1 MAVERE
7 RERERESIFISKS
20 RSYKNSKILKKDIGI
35 TLIALI
41 VTIVVLLLL
50 TGTTISIVTG
60 NNGIFGKAKFA
71 SKKYSEAAKN
81 EEEQLK
87 EFEQMVDKS
96 SSEESKLP
104 DNAEGTEAGTRVKTP
119 STWFKTTPSYIKASD
134 GSVVKIKA
142 KTASVIAISDGESN
156 TIPVPDG
163 FYYVGGTK
171 SSGVVISDNKDDQNK
186 YKGQADV
193 PAGVAYNSD
202 GTVNANASTD
212 VNGKATLKGNQF
224 VWIPVDETYAKK
236 DWGYS
241 NDKWDSLTPSSEY
254 KFVTKYGGFYVGR
267 YEAGVGD
274 MKLSSNVDFS
284 ATNGASGWQNNA
296 FSLNAYTL
304 TSGKISEKAGEI
316 PYYHSDFKTAQTLS
330 QNMYQT
336 DSVQSGLVTGTM
348 WDFIM
353 KFIISS
359 NNNNESIVKKDSS
372 WGNYNNNTGVIY
384 TAGQGRYAGVDSSN
398 GAMTSAFVTSD
409 ASYHYGIRT
418 TASSEGVKKNNL
430 YDIAGNLWEWS
441 EESAT
446 IGRYMLRG
454 RGFDSA
460 YTDYPA
466 CYRAYDTAASTDT
479 RNGFRPALY
488 IM

>member
-1 MAVERE
+1 M
-7 RERERESIFISKS
+7 
-20 RSYKNSKILKKDIGI
+20 KIELKRKKEIARKTSMKEKGI

-41 VTIVVLLLL
+41 VTIIVLLLL
-50 TGTTISIVTG
+50 AGVTISMVTG
-60 NNGIFGKAKFA
+60 NNGIFGKAKLA
-71 SKKYSEAAKN
+71 GKKYSDSAKN
-81 EEEQLK
+81 EEEQLE
-87 EFEQMVDKS
+87 EFKQMADEL

-104 DNAEGTEAGTRVKTP
+104 DNAKGVEAGTRVKTP
-119 STWFKTTPSYIKASD
+119 STWYKITPSYVKTSD

-142 KTASVIAISDGESN
+142 KTASVIAVADGENN

-171 SSGVVISDNKDDQNK
+171 NSGVVISDNKDDQNK

-193 PAGVAYNSD
+193 PAGVEYD
-202 GTVNANASTD
+202 TTTGIVNNYI
-212 VNGKATLKGNQF
+212 LKGNQF
-224 VWIPVDETYAKK
+224 VWIPVDEAYEKTN
-236 DWGYS
+236 WGYS
-241 NDKWDSLTPSSEY
+241 NNSWDTSTPSSEY

-274 MKLSSNVDFS
+274 VKLSSNVVFS
-284 ATNGASGWQNNA
+284 AQNTANGWQNGA
-296 FSLNAYTL
+296 FSLSGNTL
-304 TSGKISEKAGEI
+304 TSGNISEKAGEI

-330 QNMYQT
+330 QKMYQT

-359 NNNNESIVKKDSS
+359 NNNKDSIVKANSS
-372 WGNYNNNTGVIY
+372 WGNYNNTESIVKY
-384 TAGQGRYAGVDSSN
+384 TAGQGRYAEVNSSN

-409 ASYHYGIRT
+409 ARYHHGIRT

-430 YDIAGNLWEWS
+430 YDIAGNLWEWT
-441 EESAT
+441 EECVSQ
-446 IGRYMLRG
+446 GYYVPRG
-454 RGFDSA
+454 GSFDNA
-460 YTDYPA
+460 YTDFPA
-466 CYRAYDTAASTDT
+466 CYRGYDTATSTST
-479 RNGFRPALY
+479 NCGFRPALY

>member
-1 MAVERE
+1 MKNTSLRE
-7 RERERESIFISKS
+7 K
-20 RSYKNSKILKKDIGI
+20 GI

-41 VTIVVLLLL
+41 VTIIVLLLL
-50 TGTTISIVTG
+50 AGITISMVTG

-71 SKKYSEAAKN
+71 SKKYNESAKK
-81 EEEQLK
+81 EEDQLGEGVK
-87 EFEQMVDKS
+87 MADELLA
-96 SSEESKLP
+96 EESKLP
-104 DNAEGTEAGTRVKTP
+104 DNAKGVEAGTRVKTP
-119 STWFKTTPSYIKASD
+119 STWFKTTPSYVQTKD

-142 KTASVIAISDGESN
+142 KTASVIAVADGENN
-156 TIPVPDG
+156 TIPVPEG

-193 PAGVAYNSD
+193 PAGVAYD
-202 GTVNANASTD
+202 TRTGIVNNYI
-212 VNGKATLKGNQF
+212 LKGNQF

-241 NDKWDSLTPSSEY
+241 NDSWDSSTQSGEY
-254 KFVTKYGGFYVGR
+254 KLVTKYGGFYVGR

-274 MKLSSNVDFS
+274 VKLSSNVDFS
-284 ATNGASGWQNNA
+284 AANGASDWLKSD
-296 FSLNAYTL
+296 FSLNSNTL
-304 TSGKISEKAGEI
+304 TSGQISEKAGEI

-359 NNNNESIVKKDSS
+359 NNNNDSIVKSNSS
-372 WGNYNNNTGVIY
+372 WGNYNNTGSY
-384 TAGQGRYAGVDSSN
+384 TQGQGRYAGVNSSN
-398 GAMTSAFVTSD
+398 GATSAFVTSD

-430 YDIAGNLWEWS
+430 YDIAGNLWEWT
-441 EESAT
+441 EESAS
-446 IGRYMLRG
+446 IGSYMLRG
-454 RGFDSA
+454 GSFNIA
-460 YTDYPA
+460 CTDYPA
-466 CYRAYDTAASTDT
+466 CYRYSNTAASTST
-479 RNGFRPALY
+479 NRGFRPALY

>member
-1 MAVERE
+1 MKNTSLRE
-7 RERERESIFISKS
+7 K
-20 RSYKNSKILKKDIGI
+20 GI

-41 VTIVVLLLL
+41 VTIIVLLLL
-50 TGTTISIVTG
+50 AGITISMVTG

-71 SKKYSEAAKN
+71 SKKYNGSAKN
-81 EEEQLK
+81 EEDQLGEVVK
-87 EFEQMVDKS
+87 MADELLP
-96 SSEESKLP
+96 EESKLP
-104 DNAEGTEAGTRVKTP
+104 DNAKGVEAGTRVKTP
-119 STWFKTTPSYIKASD
+119 STWFKTTPSYVQTKD
-134 GSVVKIKA
+134 GSIVKIKA
-142 KTASVIAISDGESN
+142 KTASVIAVADGENN
-156 TIPVPDG
+156 TIPVPEG

-186 YKGQADV
+186 YKGQVDV
-193 PAGVAYNSD
+193 PAGVEYD
-202 GTVNANASTD
+202 TTTGIVNNYI
-212 VNGKATLKGNQF
+212 LKGNQF
-224 VWIPVDETYAKK
+224 VWIPVDETYVKTN
-236 DWGYS
+236 WGYS
-241 NDKWDSLTPSSEY
+241 NDSWDSLTPSSEY

-274 MKLSSNVDFS
+274 VKLSSKVDFS
-284 ATNGASGWQNNA
+284 AKNTASGWQNGK
-296 FSLNAYTL
+296 FSLSSYTL

-359 NNNNESIVKKDSS
+359 NNNNESIVKSNSS
-372 WGNYNNNTGVIY
+372 WGNYNNTGSIVKY
-384 TAGQGRYAGVDSSN
+384 TAGQGRYAGVNSSN

-454 RGFDSA
+454 GSFGDA
-460 YTDYPA
+460 YAVLPSMLP
-466 CYRAYDTAASTDT
+466 CLRHS
-479 RNGFRPALY
+479 N
-488 IM
+488 

>member
-1 MAVERE
+1 MKRKIEKEKAVCG
-7 RERERESIFISKS
+7 
-20 RSYKNSKILKKDIGI
+20 RSDRAI

-41 VTIVVLLLL
+41 VTIIVLLLL
-50 TGTTISIVTG
+50 AGITISMVTG

-71 SKKYSEAAKN
+71 SKKYNESAKN
-81 EEEQLK
+81 EEDQLGEVVK
-87 EFEQMVDKS
+87 MADELL
-96 SSEESKLP
+96 SEESKLP
-104 DNAEGTEAGTRVKTP
+104 DNAKGVEAGARVKTP
-119 STWFKTTPSYIKASD
+119 STWFKTTPSYVQTKD
-134 GSVVKIKA
+134 GSIVKIKA
-142 KTASVIAISDGESN
+142 KTASVIAVADGEN
-156 TIPVPDG
+156 NIIPVPEG

-212 VNGKATLKGNQF
+212 ANGKATLKGNQF

-236 DWGYS
+236 DWGKS
-241 NDKWDSLTPSSEY
+241 SDSWDSSTQSGEY
-254 KFVTKYGGFYVGR
+254 KLVTKYGGFYVGR

-274 MKLSSNVDFS
+274 VKLSSNVDFTV
-284 ATNGASGWQNNA
+284 ANGASNWENNA
-296 FSLNAYTL
+296 FSLNSYTL
-304 TSGKISEKAGEI
+304 TSGQISEKAGEI
-316 PYYHSDFKTAQTLS
+316 PYYHADFKTAQTLS

-359 NNNNESIVKKDSS
+359 NNNNDSIVKSNSS
-372 WGNYNNNTGVIY
+372 WGNYSNTGSIVKY
-384 TAGQGRYAGVDSSN
+384 TAGQGRYAGVNSSS

-409 ASYHYGIRT
+409 AGYHYGIRT

-430 YDIAGNLWEWS
+430 YDIAGNLLEWS

-454 RGFDSA
+454 GSVYYA
-460 YTDYPA
+460 YKDLPA
-466 CYRAYDTAASTDT
+466 CYRCDYRATYTGTT
-479 RNGFRPALY
+479 LGFRPALY

>member
-1 MAVERE
+1 M
-7 RERERESIFISKS
+7 
-20 RSYKNSKILKKDIGI
+20 
-35 TLIALI
+35 
-41 VTIVVLLLL
+41 
-50 TGTTISIVTG
+50 VTG

-71 SKKYSEAAKN
+71 SKKYKESAKN
-81 EEEQLK
+81 EEDQLGEVVK
-87 EFEQMVDKS
+87 MADELL
-96 SSEESKLP
+96 SEESKLP
-104 DNAEGTEAGTRVKTP
+104 DNAKGVEAGTRVKTP
-119 STWFKTTPSYIKASD
+119 STWFKITPSYVQTKD
-134 GSVVKIKA
+134 GSIVKIKA
-142 KTASVIAISDGESN
+142 KTASVIAVADGEN
-156 TIPVPDG
+156 NIIPVPEG

-193 PAGVAYNSD
+193 PAGVEYD
-202 GTVNANASTD
+202 TTTGIVNNYI
-212 VNGKATLKGNQF
+212 LKGNQF

-236 DWGYS
+236 DWGYN
-241 NDKWDSLTPSSEY
+241 NDSWDSLTPSGEY
-254 KFVTKYGGFYVGR
+254 KLVTKYGGFYVGR

-274 MKLSSNVDFS
+274 VKLPNVDFS
-284 ATNGASGWQNNA
+284 AQNTASGWQNRD
-296 FSLNAYTL
+296 FSLNSNTL

-316 PYYHSDFKTAQTLS
+316 PYYHSDFKTAQILS

-359 NNNNESIVKKDSS
+359 NNNNDDSIVKSNSS
-372 WGNYNNNTGVIY
+372 WGNYKNTGSIVKY
-384 TAGQGRYAGVDSSN
+384 TAGQGRYAGVNSSN

-441 EESAT
+441 EESAS

-454 RGFDSA
+454 GSFYDA
-460 YTDYPA
+460 FTGYPA
-466 CYRAYDTAASTDT
+466 CSRAYGAASDT
-479 RNGFRPALY
+479 RTRFGFRPALY

>member
-1 MAVERE
+1 MKNTSLRE
-7 RERERESIFISKS
+7 K
-20 RSYKNSKILKKDIGI
+20 GI

-41 VTIVVLLLL
+41 VTIIVLLLL
-50 TGTTISIVTG
+50 AGITISMVTG

-71 SKKYSEAAKN
+71 SKKYNESAKN
-81 EEEQLK
+81 EEDQL
-87 EFEQMVDKS
+87 EEAVQMADELL
-96 SSEESKLP
+96 SEESKLP
-104 DNAEGTEAGTRVKTP
+104 DNAKGVEAGTRVKTP
-119 STWFKTTPSYIKASD
+119 STWFKTTPSYVQTKD
-134 GSVVKIKA
+134 GSIVKIKA
-142 KTASVIAISDGESN
+142 KTASVIAVADGENN
-156 TIPVPDG
+156 TIPVPEG

-212 VNGKATLKGNQF
+212 ANGKATLKGNQF

-241 NDKWDSLTPSSEY
+241 NDSWDSLTPSSEY

-274 MKLSSNVDFS
+274 VKLSSKVDFS
-284 ATNGASGWQNNA
+284 AQNNASGWENGA
-296 FSLNAYTL
+296 FSLGSYTL

-316 PYYHSDFKTAQTLS
+316 PYYHSDFKTAQILS

-359 NNNNESIVKKDSS
+359 NNNNDSIVEKDSS
-372 WGNYNNNTGVIY
+372 WGNYKDTGSIVTY
-384 TAGQGRYAGVDSSN
+384 TAGQGRYAEVNSSN
-398 GAMTSAFVTSD
+398 GAMTSAFLTSD

-441 EESAT
+441 EESAS

-454 RGFDSA
+454 GSFSYA
-460 YTDYPA
+460 YTDGPA
-466 CYRAYDTAASTDT
+466 CYRVCLTATDT
-479 RNGFRPALY
+479 GTNLGFRPALY

>member
-1 MAVERE
+1 M
-7 RERERESIFISKS
+7 
-20 RSYKNSKILKKDIGI
+20 KIELKRKKEIARKTSMKEKGI

-41 VTIVVLLLL
+41 VTIIVLLLL
-50 TGTTISIVTG
+50 AGVTISMVTG
-60 NNGIFGKAKFA
+60 NNGIFGKAKLA
-71 SKKYSEAAKN
+71 GKKYSDSAKN
-81 EEEQLK
+81 EEEQLE
-87 EFEQMVDKS
+87 EFKQMADEL

-104 DNAEGTEAGTRVKTP
+104 DNAKGVEAGTRVKTP
-119 STWFKTTPSYIKASD
+119 STWYKITPSYVKTSD

-142 KTASVIAISDGESN
+142 KTASVIAVADGENN

-171 SSGVVISDNKDDQNK
+171 NSGVVISDNKDDQNK

-193 PAGVAYNSD
+193 PAGVEYD
-202 GTVNANASTD
+202 TTTGIVNNYI
-212 VNGKATLKGNQF
+212 LKGNQF
-224 VWIPVDETYAKK
+224 VWIPVDEAYEKTN
-236 DWGYS
+236 WGYS
-241 NDKWDSLTPSSEY
+241 NNSWDTSTPSSEY

-274 MKLSSNVDFS
+274 VKLSSNVVFS
-284 ATNGASGWQNNA
+284 AQNTANGWQNGA
-296 FSLNAYTL
+296 FSLSGNTL
-304 TSGKISEKAGEI
+304 TSGNISEKAGEI

-330 QNMYQT
+330 QKMYQT

-359 NNNNESIVKKDSS
+359 NNNKDSIVKANSS
-372 WGNYNNNTGVIY
+372 WGNYNNTESIVKY
-384 TAGQGRYAGVDSSN
+384 TAGQGRYAEVNSSN

-409 ASYHYGIRT
+409 ARYHHGIRT

-430 YDIAGNLWEWS
+430 YDIAGNLWEWT
-441 EESAT
+441 EECVSQ
-446 IGRYMLRG
+446 GYYMRRG
-454 RGFDSA
+454 GSFYNA
-460 YTDYPA
+460 YTARPA
-466 CYRAYDTAASTDT
+466 CYRDYVTATHT
-479 RNGFRPALY
+479 YTVIGFRPALY

>member
-1 MAVERE
+1 MRNTSLRE
-7 RERERESIFISKS
+7 K
-20 RSYKNSKILKKDIGI
+20 GI

-41 VTIVVLLLL
+41 VTIIVLLLL
-50 TGTTISIVTG
+50 AGITIYMVTG
-60 NNGIFGKAKFA
+60 NIGILGKSKFA
-71 SKKYSEAAKN
+71 SKKYNESAKN
-81 EEEQLK
+81 EEDQLGEVVK
-87 EFEQMVDKS
+87 MADELL
-96 SSEESKLP
+96 SEESKLP
-104 DNAEGTEAGTRVKTP
+104 DNAKGVEAGTRVKTP
-119 STWFKTTPSYIKASD
+119 STWFKTTPSYVQTKD
-134 GSVVKIKA
+134 GSIVKIKA
-142 KTASVIAISDGESN
+142 KTASVIAVADGENN
-156 TIPVPDG
+156 TIPVPEG

-202 GTVNANASTD
+202 GTVNANAGTD
-212 VNGKATLKGNQF
+212 ANGKATLKGNQF

-236 DWGYS
+236 DWGKS
-241 NDKWDSLTPSSEY
+241 NDSWDSLTPSGEY
-254 KFVTKYGGFYVGR
+254 NYVTKYGGFYVGR

-274 MKLSSNVDFS
+274 VKLSSNVDFS
-284 ATNGASGWQNNA
+284 AANGASGWQNNA
-296 FSLNAYTL
+296 FSLNGYTL

-316 PYYHSDFKTAQTLS
+316 PYYHADFKTAQTLS

-353 KFIISS
+353 KFIVSS
-359 NNNNESIVKKDSS
+359 NNNNDSIVKKYSS
-372 WGNYNNNTGVIY
+372 WGNYNNTGSIVTY
-384 TAGQGRYAGVDSSN
+384 TQGQGRYAGVNSSN
-398 GAMTSAFVTSD
+398 GATSAFVTSD
-409 ASYHYGIRT
+409 ESYHYRIRT

-454 RGFDSA
+454 GSFGGA

-466 CYRAYDTAASTDT
+466 CYRGYNTATNTNTDF
-479 RNGFRPALY
+479 GFRPALY

>member
-1 MAVERE
+1 MKNTSLRE
-7 RERERESIFISKS
+7 K
-20 RSYKNSKILKKDIGI
+20 GI

-41 VTIVVLLLL
+41 VTIIVLLLL
-50 TGTTISIVTG
+50 AGITISMVTG

-71 SKKYSEAAKN
+71 SKKYNGSAKN
-81 EEEQLK
+81 EEDQLGEVVK
-87 EFEQMVDKS
+87 MADELLP
-96 SSEESKLP
+96 EESKLP
-104 DNAEGTEAGTRVKTP
+104 DNAKGVEAGTRVKTP
-119 STWFKTTPSYIKASD
+119 STWFKTTPSYVQTKD
-134 GSVVKIKA
+134 GSIVKIKA
-142 KTASVIAISDGESN
+142 KTASVIAVADGENN
-156 TIPVPDG
+156 TIPVPEG

-186 YKGQADV
+186 YKGQVDV
-193 PAGVAYNSD
+193 PAGVEYD
-202 GTVNANASTD
+202 TTTGIVNNYI
-212 VNGKATLKGNQF
+212 LKGNQF
-224 VWIPVDETYAKK
+224 VWIPVDETYVKTN
-236 DWGYS
+236 WGYS
-241 NDKWDSLTPSSEY
+241 NDSWDSLTPSSEY

-274 MKLSSNVDFS
+274 VKLSSKVDFS
-284 ATNGASGWQNNA
+284 AKNTASGWQNGK
-296 FSLNAYTL
+296 FSLSSYTL

-359 NNNNESIVKKDSS
+359 NNNNESIVKSNSS
-372 WGNYNNNTGVIY
+372 WGNYNNTGSIVKY
-384 TAGQGRYAGVDSSN
+384 TAGQGRYAGVNSSN

-454 RGFDSA
+454 GSFYNA
-460 YTDYPA
+460 CTDFPA
-466 CYRAYDTAASTDT
+466 CYRGYNTAAATST
-479 RNGFRPALY
+479 NCGFRPALY

>member
-1 MAVERE
+1 MKVE
-7 RERERESIFISKS
+7 
-20 RSYKNSKILKKDIGI
+20 LKRKKEIARKTSMKEKGI

-41 VTIVVLLLL
+41 VTIIVLLLL
-50 TGTTISIVTG
+50 AGVTISMVTG
-60 NNGIFGKAKFA
+60 NNGILGKAKLA
-71 SKKYSEAAKN
+71 GKKYSDSAKN
-81 EEEQLK
+81 EEEQLE
-87 EFEQMVDKS
+87 EFKQMADEL

-104 DNAEGTEAGTRVKTP
+104 DNAKGVEAGTRVKTP
-119 STWFKTTPSYIKASD
+119 STWYKITPSYVKTSD

-142 KTASVIAISDGESN
+142 KTASVIAVADGENN

-171 SSGVVISDNKDDQNK
+171 VSGVVISDNKDDQNK

-202 GTVNANASTD
+202 GTVNTNASTD
-212 VNGKATLKGNQF
+212 ANGKATLKGNQF
-224 VWIPVDETYAKK
+224 VWIPVDEAYEKTN
-236 DWGYS
+236 WGYS
-241 NDKWDSLTPSSEY
+241 SGSWDTSTQSSEY
-254 KFVTKYGGFYVGR
+254 NLVTKYGGFYVGR

-274 MKLSSNVDFS
+274 VKLSSNVNFS
-284 ATNGASGWQNNA
+284 AQNTADGWQNSE
-296 FSLNAYTL
+296 FSLNKYTL

-330 QNMYQT
+330 QKMYQT

-359 NNNNESIVKKDSS
+359 NNNKDSIVKANSS
-372 WGNYNNNTGVIY
+372 WGNYNNTESIVKY
-384 TAGQGRYAGVDSSN
+384 TAGQGRYAEVNSSN

-409 ASYHYGIRT
+409 ARYHHGIRT

-430 YDIAGNLWEWS
+430 YDIAGNLWEWT
-441 EESAT
+441 EECVSQ
-446 IGRYMLRG
+446 GYYMLRG
-454 RGFDSA
+454 GGFNGA
-460 YTDYPA
+460 YADFPA
-466 CYRAYDTAASTDT
+466 CYRDYYTATYTDT
-479 RNGFRPALY
+479 GLGFRPALY

>member
-1 MAVERE
+1 M
-7 RERERESIFISKS
+7 
-20 RSYKNSKILKKDIGI
+20 KIELKRKKEIARKTSMKEKGI

-41 VTIVVLLLL
+41 VTIIVLLLL
-50 TGTTISIVTG
+50 AGVTISMVTG
-60 NNGIFGKAKFA
+60 NNGIFGKAKLA
-71 SKKYSEAAKN
+71 GKKYSDSAKN
-81 EEEQLK
+81 EEEQLE
-87 EFEQMVDKS
+87 EFKQMADEL

-104 DNAEGTEAGTRVKTP
+104 DNAKGVEAGTRVKTP
-119 STWFKTTPSYIKASD
+119 STWYKTTPSYVQTKD
-134 GSVVKIKA
+134 GSIVKIKA
-142 KTASVIAISDGESN
+142 KTASVIAVADGENN
-156 TIPVPDG
+156 TIPVPEG

-193 PAGVAYNSD
+193 PAGVEYD
-202 GTVNANASTD
+202 TTTGIVNNYI
-212 VNGKATLKGNQF
+212 LKGNQF

-241 NDKWDSLTPSSEY
+241 NDSWDSLTRSGEY

-274 MKLSSNVDFS
+274 VKLSSKVDFS
-284 ATNGASGWQNNA
+284 AQNTASGWQNGA
-296 FSLNAYTL
+296 FSLGSNTL
-304 TSGKISEKAGEI
+304 TSGQISEKAGEI
-316 PYYHSDFKTAQTLS
+316 PYYHADFKTAQTLS

-359 NNNNESIVKKDSS
+359 NNNNDSIVKKDSS
-372 WGNYNNNTGVIY
+372 WGNYRDTGSIVTY
-384 TAGQGRYAGVDSSN
+384 TAGQGRYAEVDSSN
-398 GAMTSAFVTSD
+398 GAMTSAFLRSD
-409 ASYHYGIRT
+409 AGNHYGIRT

-454 RGFDSA
+454 GSFNDA
-460 YTDYPA
+460 YTDLPA
-466 CYRAYDTAASTDT
+466 CYRGYNTATDT
-479 RNGFRPALY
+479 GTSYGFRPALY

>member
-1 MAVERE
+1 MKNTSLRE
-7 RERERESIFISKS
+7 K
-20 RSYKNSKILKKDIGI
+20 GI

-41 VTIVVLLLL
+41 VTIIVLLLL
-50 TGTTISIVTG
+50 AGITISMVTG

-71 SKKYSEAAKN
+71 SKKYNESAKN
-81 EEEQLK
+81 EEDQLGEVVK
-87 EFEQMVDKS
+87 MADELL
-96 SSEESKLP
+96 SEESKLP
-104 DNAEGTEAGTRVKTP
+104 DNAKGVEAGTRVKTP
-119 STWFKTTPSYIKASD
+119 STWYKTTPSYVQTKD
-134 GSVVKIKA
+134 GSIVKIKA
-142 KTASVIAISDGESN
+142 KTASVIAVADGENN
-156 TIPVPDG
+156 TIPVPEG

-193 PAGVAYNSD
+193 PAGVEYD
-202 GTVNANASTD
+202 TTTGIVNNYI
-212 VNGKATLKGNQF
+212 LKGNQF

-236 DWGYS
+236 NWGYS
-241 NDKWDSLTPSSEY
+241 NDSWDSLTPSSEY

-274 MKLSSNVDFS
+274 VKLPNVDFS
-284 ATNGASGWQNNA
+284 AQNTASGWQNGA
-296 FSLNAYTL
+296 FSLGSNTL

-316 PYYHSDFKTAQTLS
+316 PYYHADFKTAQTLS

-336 DSVQSGLVTGTM
+336 YSVQSGLVTGTM

-359 NNNNESIVKKDSS
+359 NNNNDSIVKKDSS
-372 WGNYNNNTGVIY
+372 WGNYRDTGSIVKY
-384 TAGQGRYAGVDSSN
+384 TAGQGRYAGVNSSN

-454 RGFDSA
+454 GSFSDA
-460 YTDYPA
+460 CTGLPA
-466 CYRAYDTAASTDT
+466 CYRAYDSATYTDT
-479 RNGFRPALY
+479 DIGFRPALY

>member
-1 MAVERE
+1 MKVE
-7 RERERESIFISKS
+7 
-20 RSYKNSKILKKDIGI
+20 LKRKKEIARKTSMKEKGI

-41 VTIVVLLLL
+41 VTIIVLLLL
-50 TGTTISIVTG
+50 AGVTISMVTG
-60 NNGIFGKAKFA
+60 NNGIFGKAKLA
-71 SKKYSEAAKN
+71 GKKYSDSAKN
-81 EEEQLK
+81 EEEQLE
-87 EFEQMVDKS
+87 EFKQMADEL

-104 DNAEGTEAGTRVKTP
+104 DNAKGVEAGTRVKTP
-119 STWFKTTPSYIKASD
+119 STWYKITPSYVKTSD

-142 KTASVIAISDGESN
+142 KTASVIAVADGENN

-171 SSGVVISDNKDDQNK
+171 NSGVVISDNKDDQNK

-193 PAGVAYNSD
+193 PAGVEYD
-202 GTVNANASTD
+202 TTTGIVNNYI
-212 VNGKATLKGNQF
+212 LKGNQF
-224 VWIPVDETYAKK
+224 VWIPVDEAYEKTN
-236 DWGYS
+236 WGYS
-241 NDKWDSLTPSSEY
+241 NNSWDTSTPSSEY

-274 MKLSSNVDFS
+274 VKLSSNVVFS
-284 ATNGASGWQNNA
+284 AQNTANGWQNGA
-296 FSLNAYTL
+296 FSLSGNTL
-304 TSGKISEKAGEI
+304 TSGNISEKAGEI

-330 QNMYQT
+330 QKMYQT

-359 NNNNESIVKKDSS
+359 NNNKDSIVKANSS
-372 WGNYNNNTGVIY
+372 WGNYNNTESIVKY
-384 TAGQGRYAGVDSSN
+384 TAGQGRYAEVNSSN

-409 ASYHYGIRT
+409 ARYHHGIRT

-430 YDIAGNLWEWS
+430 YDIAGNLWEWT
-441 EESAT
+441 EECVSQ
-446 IGRYMLRG
+446 GYYMLRG
-454 RGFDSA
+454 GSFSLA

-466 CYRAYDTAASTDT
+466 CCRAYYTATDT
-479 RNGFRPALY
+479 VTDYGFRPALY

>member
-1 MAVERE
+1 MKNTSLRE
-7 RERERESIFISKS
+7 K
-20 RSYKNSKILKKDIGI
+20 GI

-41 VTIVVLLLL
+41 VTIIVLLLL
-50 TGTTISIVTG
+50 AGITISMVTG

-71 SKKYSEAAKN
+71 SKKYNESAKN
-81 EEEQLK
+81 EEDQLGEVVK
-87 EFEQMVDKS
+87 MADELL
-96 SSEESKLP
+96 SEESKLP
-104 DNAEGTEAGTRVKTP
+104 DNAKGVEAGTRVKTP
-119 STWFKTTPSYIKASD
+119 STWYKTTPSYVQTKD
-134 GSVVKIKA
+134 GSIVKIKA
-142 KTASVIAISDGESN
+142 KTASVIAVADGENN
-156 TIPVPDG
+156 TIPVPEG

-193 PAGVAYNSD
+193 PAGVAYD
-202 GTVNANASTD
+202 TRTGIVNNYI
-212 VNGKATLKGNQF
+212 LKGNQF

-236 DWGYS
+236 DWGKS
-241 NDKWDSLTPSSEY
+241 NDSWDSLTPSGEY
-254 KFVTKYGGFYVGR
+254 KLVTKYGGFYVGR

-274 MKLSSNVDFS
+274 VKLSSNVDFS
-284 ATNGASGWQNNA
+284 AQNTASGWENGA
-296 FSLNAYTL
+296 FSLSRYTL

-316 PYYHSDFKTAQTLS
+316 PYYHSDFRTAQILS

-359 NNNNESIVKKDSS
+359 NNNNDSIVKSNSS

-384 TAGQGRYAGVDSSN
+384 TAGQGRYAGANSSN
-398 GAMTSAFVTSD
+398 TSVFVTSD
-409 ASYHYGIRT
+409 TSYHYGIRT

-430 YDIAGNLWEWS
+430 YDIAGNLWEWT
-441 EESAT
+441 EESAS
-446 IGRYMLRG
+446 IGSYIIRG
-454 RGFDSA
+454 GSFLDT
-460 YTDYPA
+460 YTDRPA
-466 CYRAYDTAASTDT
+466 CYRACETATNTASN
-479 RNGFRPALY
+479 RGFRPALY

>member
-1 MAVERE
+1 M
-7 RERERESIFISKS
+7 
-20 RSYKNSKILKKDIGI
+20 KIELKRKKEIARKTSMKEKGI

-41 VTIVVLLLL
+41 VTIIVLLLL
-50 TGTTISIVTG
+50 AGVTISMVTG
-60 NNGIFGKAKFA
+60 NNGIFGKAKLA
-71 SKKYSEAAKN
+71 GKKYSDSAKN
-81 EEEQLK
+81 EEEQLE
-87 EFEQMVDKS
+87 EFKQMADEL

-104 DNAEGTEAGTRVKTP
+104 DNAKGVEAGTRVKTP
-119 STWFKTTPSYIKASD
+119 STWYKITPSYVKTSD

-142 KTASVIAISDGESN
+142 KTASVIAVADGENN

-171 SSGVVISDNKDDQNK
+171 NSGVVISDNKDDQNK

-193 PAGVAYNSD
+193 PAGVEYD
-202 GTVNANASTD
+202 TTTGIVNNYI
-212 VNGKATLKGNQF
+212 LKGNQF
-224 VWIPVDETYAKK
+224 VWIPVDEAYEKTN
-236 DWGYS
+236 WGYS
-241 NDKWDSLTPSSEY
+241 NNSWDTSTPSSEY

-274 MKLSSNVDFS
+274 VKLSSNVVFS
-284 ATNGASGWQNNA
+284 AQNTANGWQNGA
-296 FSLNAYTL
+296 FSLSGNTL
-304 TSGKISEKAGEI
+304 TSGNISEKAGEI

-330 QNMYQT
+330 QKMYQT

-359 NNNNESIVKKDSS
+359 NNNKDSIVKANSS
-372 WGNYNNNTGVIY
+372 WGNYNNTESIVKY
-384 TAGQGRYAGVDSSN
+384 TAGQGRYAEVNSSN

-409 ASYHYGIRT
+409 ARYHHGIRT

-430 YDIAGNLWEWS
+430 YDIAGNLWEWT
-441 EESAT
+441 EECVSQ
-446 IGRYMLRG
+446 GYYMLRG
-454 RGFDSA
+454 GGFDGA
-460 YTDYPA
+460 YTHYPA
-466 CYRAYDTAASTDT
+466 CYRGYNTAASTRT
-479 RNGFRPALY
+479 NSGFRPALY

>member
-1 MAVERE
+1 ME
-7 RERERESIFISKS
+7 F
-20 RSYKNSKILKKDIGI
+20 L
-35 TLIALI
+35 
-41 VTIVVLLLL
+41 
-50 TGTTISIVTG
+50 
-60 NNGIFGKAKFA
+60 GKQNL
-71 SKKYSEAAKN
+71 AKN

-87 EFEQMVDKS
+87 EFEQMADELL
-96 SSEESKLP
+96 SEESKLP
-104 DNAEGTEAGTRVKTP
+104 DNAKGVEAGTRVKTP

-134 GSVVKIKA
+134 GSVVKIKE

-193 PAGVAYNSD
+193 PAGVAYNTD
-202 GTVNANASTD
+202 GTVNINASTD
-212 VNGKATLKGNQF
+212 ANG
-224 VWIPVDETYAKK
+224 KK

-241 NDKWDSLTPSSEY
+241 NSTWDTSTQSSEY

-267 YEAGVGD
+267 YEAGVGNV
-274 MKLSSNVDFS
+274 KLSSNVDFS
-284 ATNGASGWQNNA
+284 AANGASNWENNA
-296 FSLNAYTL
+296 FSLNSNTL

-316 PYYHSDFKTAQTLS
+316 PYYHSDFKAAQILS

-359 NNNNESIVKKDSS
+359 NNNNDSIVKANSG
-372 WGNYNNNTGVIY
+372 WGNNNNNTGVKY
-384 TAGQGRYAGVDSSN
+384 TAGQGRYAEANSSN
-398 GAMTSAFVTSD
+398 TSAFVTSD
-409 ASYHYGIRT
+409 TSYHYGIRT

-441 EESAT
+441 EENVSNGYY
-446 IGRYMLRG
+446 IRRG
-454 RGFDSA
+454 GGFTYA
-460 YTDYPA
+460 YTDCPA
-466 CYRAYDTAASTDT
+466 CYRTHNLATSTYTDS
-479 RNGFRPALY
+479 GFRPALY

>member
-1 MAVERE
+1 M
-7 RERERESIFISKS
+7 
-20 RSYKNSKILKKDIGI
+20 KKEIGI

-50 TGTTISIVTG
+50 TGITISIVTG
-60 NNGIFGKAKFA
+60 NNGIFGKAKLA
-71 SKKYSEAAKN
+71 SKKYGEVAKN

-119 STWFKTTPSYIKASD
+119 STWFKTTPSYVQTKD
-134 GSVVKIKA
+134 GSIVKIKA

-186 YKGQADV
+186 YKGQVDV
-193 PAGVAYNSD
+193 PAGVEYD
-202 GTVNANASTD
+202 TTTGIVNNYI
-212 VNGKATLKGNQF
+212 LKGNQF

-241 NDKWDSLTPSSEY
+241 SDSWDSLTPSGEY
-254 KFVTKYGGFYVGR
+254 NYVTKYGGFYVGR

-274 MKLSSNVDFS
+274 VKLSSNVDFS
-284 ATNGASGWQNNA
+284 AANGASGWQNNA

-316 PYYHSDFKTAQTLS
+316 PYYHADFKTAQTLS

-336 DSVQSGLVTGTM
+336 DSVKSGLVTGTM

-359 NNNNESIVKKDSS
+359 NNNNESIVKENSS
-372 WGNYNNNTGVIY
+372 WGNYSDTGSIVTY
-384 TAGQGRYAGVDSSN
+384 TQGQGRYAGVNSSN
-398 GAMTSAFVTSD
+398 GATSAFVTSD
-409 ASYHYGIRT
+409 KSYHYGIRT

-446 IGRYMLRG
+446 IGTYMLRG
-454 RGFDSA
+454 GSFAIA

-466 CYRAYDTAASTDT
+466 CYRLCITATYT
-479 RNGFRPALY
+479 ITNYGFRPALY